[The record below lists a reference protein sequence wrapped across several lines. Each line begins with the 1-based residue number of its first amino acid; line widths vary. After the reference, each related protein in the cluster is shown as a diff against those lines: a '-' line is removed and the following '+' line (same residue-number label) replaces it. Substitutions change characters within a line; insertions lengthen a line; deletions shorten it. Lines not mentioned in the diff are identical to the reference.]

1 MAAGTV
7 TGQILT
13 SPKILIGGYDV
24 TGYHNKISAPITMKE
39 MDAQAFGRTGKMRLA
54 GQTDLVMTHSGFW
67 EGGATSIDAILRG
80 VNTSNVLSLCPQ
92 SGAEGEQGWFTNVIN
107 LKYETMGKVGDLN
120 PFTGAAYAS
129 GDNILNGKI
138 MKSATI
144 TASGTG
150 TAYNLGAASESQY
163 LYAVLHVTAT
173 SGDANRTLDVII
185 ESGDDAN
192 MAAATTRLT
201 FTQVTTGVT
210 AEFLT
215 PVAGIALNTQ
225 AFWRAS
231 YTRGGTTGSFTMYV
245 LFAIL

>member
-1 MAAGTV
+1 MPAGTV
-7 TGQILT
+7 TGRVLT

-39 MDAQAFGRTGKMRLA
+39 LDAQAFGRTGKMRLA

-67 EGGATSIDAILRG
+67 EGGATSIDALLRDIN
-80 VNTSNVLSLCPQ
+80 VSKVLSLCPQ
-92 SGAEGEQGWFTNVIN
+92 SGAEGEQGWFTNVLN
-107 LKYETMGKVGDLN
+107 LKYETLGKVGDLN
-120 PFTGAAYAS
+120 PFAGAAYAS

-138 MKSATI
+138 MKAATI

-150 TAYNLGAASESQY
+150 TGYELGGALITQQ

-173 SGDANRTLDVII
+173 SGNANRTLDVII
-185 ESGDDAN
+185 QSDENADFATP
-192 MAAATTRLT
+192 TTRMT
-201 FTQVTTGVT
+201 FTQVTTSVG

-215 PVAGIALNTQ
+215 PVAVSPAITDTY
-225 AFWRAS
+225 WRAS